1 MNITRDNYEEVFML
15 YTDNELSA
23 SDSSRVEA
31 FIAANPDLAEELVFF
46 QQSKLQPDEKMIFPG
61 KLGLLKQEAGEE
73 AISLENYA
81 SFFVLYG
88 DDELNNT
95 EKALVEDFVY
105 RHPQTQAEFEWLL
118 MAKLAPDNSIVFENK
133 EILYRKEEDDK
144 VVPFRWWKLAVAAMV
159 LLMAGAFWVYQS
171 KNKAGGSELANTG
184 KSVSPKEAPVVKQPT
199 PANTGIDNRKETE
212 VNEQLAVTDKT
223 PASQQVQKSTVSQ
236 ANHKKESRKNNG
248 VQVLPQ
254 APEQQELIAEVTP
267 DKLKASNIPS
277 IKKDNA
283 PGVEVNKDL
292 AAARSMPDQPMKIL
306 NAAEDNTMKKDWVSS
321 SSSDNVEV
329 LNTSVNTKNS
339 MRGFFRKASRLI
351 SKKTSLGSEE
361 GSRKGIL
368 IGGFEIAVR

>member
-15 YTDNELSA
+15 YADNELSA
-23 SDSSRVEA
+23 ADSSRVEA

-46 QQSKLQPDEKMIFPG
+46 QQSKLQPDEKMVFPG
-61 KLGLLKQEAGEE
+61 KLGLLRQETDKE
-73 AISLENYA
+73 AISLKNYT

-88 DDELNNT
+88 DDELDND
-95 EKALVEDFVY
+95 EKALVEEFVY
-105 RHPQTQAEFEWLL
+105 RHPQTQAEFECLL
-118 MAKLAPDNSIVFENK
+118 QAKLSADNSIVFENK
-133 EILYRKEEDDK
+133 EMLYRKEEDDK

-159 LLMAGAFWVYQS
+159 LLIAGALWVYQS
-171 KNKAGGSELANTG
+171 NNKPVGSELANTG
-184 KSVSPKEAPVVKQPT
+184 KPAGSKEAPAVKQPI
-199 PANTGIDNRKETE
+199 PAITDNRKEPE
-212 VNEQLAVTDKT
+212 VKEELAITDKT
-223 PASQQVQKSTVSQ
+223 PASKQVKRATESQ
-236 ANHKKESRKNNG
+236 SNDKKESRKNNG
-248 VQVLPQ
+248 VQMLPQ
-254 APEQQELIAEVTP
+254 APEQPELIAEVTP

-277 IKKDNA
+277 IKKDNT
-283 PGVEVNKDL
+283 PRVEVNNDL
-292 AAARSMPDQPMKIL
+292 AAARSMPDQPMEIL
-306 NAAEDNTMKKDWVSS
+306 NPEEDNKMKKNWASS

>member
-1 MNITRDNYEEVFML
+1 MNITRDNYEEIFML

-23 SDSSRVEA
+23 ADCSRVEA
-31 FIAANPDLAEELVFF
+31 FIATNPDLAEELVFF
-46 QQSKLQPDEKMIFPG
+46 RRSKLQPDEKTVFPG
-61 KLGLLKQEAGEE
+61 KQGLLKQEAVEE
-73 AISLENYA
+73 AISLENYT

-88 DDELNNT
+88 DDELDNVQ
-95 EKALVEDFVY
+95 KAQVEDFVY

-118 MAKLAPDNSIVFENK
+118 QAKLAPDNSIVFENK
-133 EILYRKEEDDK
+133 TILYRKEEDDK

-171 KNKAGGSELANTG
+171 KNKAGGSELVTTG
-184 KSVSPKEAPVVKQPT
+184 KSTDPKKVPVVKQST
-199 PANTGIDNRKETE
+199 TANTGTENSKEPE
-212 VNEQLAVTDKT
+212 LKEELALTDKT
-223 PASQQVQKSTVSQ
+223 PAIQEVKRATNSQ
-236 ANHKKESRKNNG
+236 ANYKKESRKNNG

-254 APEQQELIAEVTP
+254 TPEQPELIADVAA

-277 IKKDNA
+277 IKKDNT
-283 PGVEVNKDL
+283 PRVEVNKDL

-306 NAAEDNTMKKDWVSS
+306 NPEEDNKMKADWASS

-351 SKKTSLGSEE
+351 AKRTSLGNEE
-361 GSRKGIL
+361 GNRKGIL